1 MESKICPNC
10 NHIISYDSYF
20 GKYVCRQCGY
30 VDELSYS
37 EKKLGDVAHS
47 LASYSGASIGQA
59 MECVR
64 AFAESLEKNPE
75 VNSME
80 YMWDGS
86 GD

>member
-1 MESKICPNC
+1 MESKICPRC

-30 VDELSYS
+30 VDEISYD
-37 EKKLGDVAHS
+37 EKRLTEVAYS
-47 LASYSGASIGQA
+47 LANYSGASVDQA
-59 MECVR
+59 MEGVR
-64 AFAESLEKNPE
+64 AFTESLKKSSE